1 MSHFYATKAKTPSLV
16 EDVQTP
22 AKAKKIPGMYPS
34 VTTVLSIIVDDF
46 INNIWKPRRITE
58 LAREYPDISW
68 EDVIELTYG
77 LRKHPKTGKM
87 IPSSSFGVCVH
98 KRIEELVDDVIHGG
112 TNETVLDP
120 FTPWAE
126 PFLEWMDEN
135 DIKPKATE
143 YIAVDHQLKIA
154 GSIDFLGEDSDGKMF
169 LADYKCRSTEDR
181 GKFYDKD
188 CQQLAVEANAIKKI
202 FELDYLP
209 ECRSICIS
217 TDNKKHFHKVW
228 KDKDVKKH
236 LKTAQLAA
244 KIYWNT
250 RMQ

>member
-1 MSHFYATKAKTPSLV
+1 
-16 EDVQTP
+16 
-22 AKAKKIPGMYPS
+22 
-34 VTTVLSIIVDDF
+34 
-46 INNIWKPRRITE
+46 
-58 LAREYPDISW
+58 
-68 EDVIELTYG
+68 
-77 LRKHPKTGKM
+77 
-87 IPSSSFGVCVH
+87 
-98 KRIEELVDDVIHGG
+98 
-112 TNETVLDP
+112 
-120 FTPWAE
+120 
-126 PFLEWMDEN
+126 MDEN